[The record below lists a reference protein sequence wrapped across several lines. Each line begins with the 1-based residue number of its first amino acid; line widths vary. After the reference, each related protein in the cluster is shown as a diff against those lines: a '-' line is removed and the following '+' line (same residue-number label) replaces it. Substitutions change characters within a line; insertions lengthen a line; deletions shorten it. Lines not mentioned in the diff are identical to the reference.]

1 MIRLNINISKFEND
15 VRALLMAFFPGE
27 KISVAPTESTD
38 YFLNVCFENV
48 TDEKPFGT
56 EIFCEFFENE
66 KAAASGRTPTDTAD
80 KKNGTGSAKAS
91 CL

>member
-56 EIFCEFFENE
+56 EIFCEFF
-66 KAAASGRTPTDTAD
+66 R
-80 KKNGTGSAKAS
+80 KKKGILVRMAVFPVYCERVRK
-91 CL
+91 